1 MADIKELQETI
12 INGNRKKAE
21 ELTNQL
27 IAAGVTPLAIINE
40 GLIAGMQIVGTRFKC
55 NEFYVPEVLVAARA
69 MQSAMAI
76 VKPLLKAG
84 EIKAP
89 ATVAIGTVQGDLH
102 DIGKN
107 LVMMMLEG
115 AGFEIVDLG
124 VDVSPDVFIES
135 VKSKGVNVIAMSALL
150 TTTMPGMKTT
160 IEALTAAN
168 VRDKVNVIIGGAP
181 VTQEYATEIGAD
193 GYAPDAASAVDKV
206 KELVK
211 A

>member
-27 IAAGVTPLAIINE
+27 IAAGVTPLAIIND

-211 A
+211 V